1 MKFAKKVAAVIVLTL
16 TFTTLAGC
24 SLLQRQ
30 KFSEKETKYYVAYSH
45 VMNKGGELCGIDE
58 DGNFTSSSKVNLQ
71 DGSKIEFADGKKIIG
86 GSRANTHLIVDGNGN
101 YEEFYLLDSP
111 DYTGVCAITMDKD
124 RIIASMNCGYSG
136 GVYINDFV
144 IQDLSGNVEVDKVV
158 EIFACDI
165 ICADETIYIVGSMDR
180 AGESE
185 NKTGKIIAYN
195 LTTGEMSEQLYESK
209 KVIES
214 AWVLNENLYC
224 SVRNING
231 GTREVYVIDTK
242 TLNRTE
248 TFEFSGEV
256 EGLLNYEDKLYSGIG
271 NEFCLISSEDGE
283 VLDKLY
289 TLPQGS
295 FITDTAAFN
304 GHIYITTRFNS
315 PDKDK
320 SVFGIQI
327 DYDLSD
333 RTYTETPIHMDF
345 KKYSH
350 FVVCPVRGKS

>member
-1 MKFAKKVAAVIVLTL
+1 MRFAKKIAAIGLALALTS
-16 TFTTLAGC
+16 LAGC
-24 SLLQRQ
+24 TQKQ
-30 KFSEKETKYYVAYSH
+30 KFSQKETKYYVAYSH
-45 VMNKGGELCGIDE
+45 VLNKNGEFCGIDE
-58 DGNFTSSSKVNLQ
+58 DGNYTSASKVNLQ
-71 DGSKIEFADGKKIIG
+71 DGSKIEFANGKKIIG
-86 GSRANTHLIVDGNGN
+86 GSRANTHLVVNNDGS
-101 YEEFYLLDSP
+101 YEEFHLLDSS
-111 DYTGVCAITMDKD
+111 DYTGVCAITMNDD
-124 RIIASMNCGYSG
+124 RIVASMNGGYSD
-136 GVYINDFV
+136 GVYVNDLV
-144 IQDLSGNVEVDKVV
+144 VQKLSGEVEMEQVI
-158 EIFACDI
+158 EIFARDI
-165 ICADETIYIVGSMDR
+165 ICTDETIYIVGSMDR

-304 GHIYITTRFNS
+304 GHIYITTRFNN
-315 PDKDK
+315 PDKEK
-320 SVFGIQI
+320 SVFGTQI

-333 RTYTETPIHMDF
+333 KTYTQTPIHMDF
-345 KKYSH
+345 NKYSH
-350 FVVCPVRGKS
+350 FVVCAATNK